1 MVDLIS
7 SVDALF
13 SYYGA
18 TLFALGLLCA
28 LIPRTF
34 RFGVLTLILADIPL
48 ALAIA
53 FPRKVIETLNGW
65 GFAPENF
72 PDPQTGHT
80 YGIVYGIATFMVL
93 FALRTLLKSLCAK
106 RKSEQN
112 KGAVGDDDPIELSE
126 DDPSG
131 VSDDKKGL
139 FKGLKGKKSHQSA
152 SALHLSSN
160 DNPLNLADT
169 KALKK
174 SEELKDKGDLAHES
188 FSLDPMGAT
197 SDDVKEPT
205 LSSDVFTNHMSHD
218 EPHFSNSFIDNA
230 AKGSVNHNYQGK
242 DQGTLE
248 LSVMGRQNPITG
260 ATEQQASN
268 WTGLFAKINQA
279 QQQQQSVAASKVQ
292 AEQTQ
297 QSSQSAKRI
306 DEVELDTFSLAGN
319 KVSAVLEVMDDPEL
333 VPELLSKHQEYP
345 KKEESK
351 DNFAQI
357 LSSAQEQQSDYASLE
372 SDPDYISEEQLAFA
386 ALEQSHKT
394 VAQALADLEAQEQ
407 EPHLSDKERED
418 LVSKSHMSSPQV
430 LQDNLQA
437 RSLEVVEPSKISYLY
452 SDPVHEDV
460 SETENEPQDDIL
472 ERYEGDSTNYSF
484 SIKGVFKEKR
494 PLSVAGFI
502 DRASY
507 LEQSQF
513 EANFH
518 EQELEHMVKPDEHMA
533 PQEELKLKRAQILAM
548 ARQVAE
554 QMDAELD
561 AKKVQAAA
569 KISADEAQALASL
582 FDDELPKNL
591 SGVTSISS
599 NSGDQYLQSTQTH
612 NSSLDNT
619 EPLELKADLDSEVLL
634 SDREPSVID
643 SLKLQKSKQD
653 VREANVSKMPPA
665 IDIQEQSH
673 VHNASRSLKL
683 SKVEFLPEPQIAGEI
698 QSAATS
704 EKSVSQT
711 AQSLVSK
718 KAKLPSSQNKE
729 KLSIG
734 RALFNKLR
742 PNKVATT
749 ESTAAHTKSAP
760 APSLQGENKLST
772 PSSKDK
778 TVAPQKTATTTTTTE
793 GTEAHTKSAPAP
805 SSQGKNK
812 LSTPSSKDKTV
823 APQKTA
829 TTTTTTTES
838 TEAHTKSASA
848 LSLKGEGKLS
858 TPSSKDKPVALQK
871 TATTIESKGAP
882 NKTVPASAITQRAA
896 NNSNSHE
903 SNSKKKK
910 ESSILKSSKEQMSQV
925 DSKRS
930 AKATTTSNS
939 ADNNS
944 EVSQH
949 TTVAPKSKILKSNL
963 AINNSTEAKES
974 TLSKITK
981 EQLSQVDSKSAAKAT
996 TTIEGTISE
1005 TSKSTNL
1012 KIADKLKSSITT
1024 THKAKR
1030 GNTNKVNTT
1039 NSAVLSIDTNSNSE
1053 VKRAGALQTKSKML
1067 TVPKLSTI
1075 SEIAEAPKATLKHKR
1090 RISKKVADDD
1100 VLVKPSIQELNRA
1113 LAKDAALEAF
1123 SSLADVDELES
1134 LVKDSCAVQISAFK
1148 SERKSASLKK
1158 SLRRTKR

>member
-260 ATEQQASN
+260 ATEQQVSN

-778 TVAPQKTATTTTTTE
+778 TVAPQKTATTTT
-793 GTEAHTKSAPAP
+793 
-805 SSQGKNK
+805 
-812 LSTPSSKDKTV
+812 
-823 APQKTA
+823 
-829 TTTTTTTES
+829 ES

-930 AKATTTSNS
+930 AKATTTTTSNS

>member
-260 ATEQQASN
+260 ATEQQVSN

-760 APSLQGENKLST
+760 APSSQGENKLST

-778 TVAPQKTATTTTTTE
+778 TVAPQKTA
-793 GTEAHTKSAPAP
+793 
-805 SSQGKNK
+805 
-812 LSTPSSKDKTV
+812 
-823 APQKTA
+823 
-829 TTTTTTTES
+829 TTTTES

-930 AKATTTSNS
+930 AKATTTTTSNS

>member
-760 APSLQGENKLST
+760 APS
-772 PSSKDK
+772 
-778 TVAPQKTATTTTTTE
+778 
-793 GTEAHTKSAPAP
+793 
-805 SSQGKNK
+805 SQGKNK

-829 TTTTTTTES
+829 TTTTTTES